1 MMYFVP
7 VFKAGIWNA
16 WIFMSVFI
24 IQMLIIMLAGEK
36 VNKRSHIPAEARLNK
51 SEKNT
56 SVIAN
61 IVWLAALLYSVFLPF
76 KPGTILFYAG
86 LFAFMIGL
94 TILSI
99 ATYLFITKPPDQ
111 IITQGVYRFS
121 RHPMYLATFLICLGS
136 GMASGSWI
144 FIILC
149 IIMIFCFHKEA
160 LVEEKVCLEK
170 YGDVYQEY
178 QNQIPRWIG
187 LPWRKKGW

>member
-51 SEKNT
+51 SEKYT